1 MMVLAFMWLKVV
13 SKWEE
18 ISIKVLKMEKNAKD
32 VEREVNIIQEA
43 KKKTSG
49 CISEEQ
55 EYLI

>member
-1 MMVLAFMWLKVV
+1 MVLAFMWLKVV

-43 KKKTSG
+43 KKTSG

-55 EYLI
+55 EHLL